1 MFDWCLSLLFKS
13 NLDLINCRERQRTTT
28 SRAEQELN
36 IQNLLP
42 GKTYQ
47 FRVVANSNYGIG
59 ESSVSIEVRT
69 QPEENIAGPPQNVRA
84 YPSSHTDIEVE
95 WEPPLVANGII
106 SKYRIYYAEGDNGAE
121 LYADST
127 GNKITLN
134 ELRPY
139 TEYAISVVPWNQNGM
154 GDSSPELLVRTFSST
169 PTEPPQNVTLE
180 TTGSTVSAERFPFFW
195 HLT

>member
-1 MFDWCLSLLFKS
+1 M
-13 NLDLINCRERQRTTT
+13 
-28 SRAEQELN
+28 
-36 IQNLLP
+36 
-42 GKTYQ
+42 
-47 FRVVANSNYGIG
+47 VANSNYGIG
-59 ESSVSIEVRT
+59 ESSSSIEVRT

-84 YPSSHTDIEVE
+84 YASSHTEIEVE
-95 WEPPLVANGII
+95 WEPPLVANGVI

-127 GNKITLN
+127 GTRLTLP

-169 PTEPPQNVTLE
+169 PTESPQNVSLE
-180 TTGSTVSAERFPFFW
+180 TTGSTVSWDASSTVPSPFIRSSS
-195 HLT
+195 